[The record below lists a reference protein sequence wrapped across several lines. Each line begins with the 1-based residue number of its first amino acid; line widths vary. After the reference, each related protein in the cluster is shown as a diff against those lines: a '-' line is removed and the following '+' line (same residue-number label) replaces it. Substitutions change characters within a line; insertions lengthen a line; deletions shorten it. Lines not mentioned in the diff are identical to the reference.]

1 MSRGR
6 ILVAEDDPAIRQ
18 GLVDA
23 LESEG
28 YAVLAEPDG
37 ARALETFRRQPFD
50 LVLLDVMMPAANGFD
65 VCRSLRRAGSAVPV
79 LFLTAKGEEIDKV
92 VGLELGADDYVV
104 KPFGLRE
111 LLARVAALLRRSR
124 LADSP
129 PTSAA
134 LPDEFRVGKAWINR
148 KTYSARLGK
157 SSSPLTARELALL
170 ECFAAHP
177 DQVLSRDDLL
187 NRVWGASYG
196 GTTRTLDQHLAQL
209 RKKIEPDPPSPRAL
223 LTVHGVGYRYCSD
236 G

>member
-129 PTSAA
+129 PPAAA

-187 NRVWGASYG
+187 NRV
-196 GTTRTLDQHLAQL
+196 
-209 RKKIEPDPPSPRAL
+209 
-223 LTVHGVGYRYCSD
+223 
-236 G
+236 